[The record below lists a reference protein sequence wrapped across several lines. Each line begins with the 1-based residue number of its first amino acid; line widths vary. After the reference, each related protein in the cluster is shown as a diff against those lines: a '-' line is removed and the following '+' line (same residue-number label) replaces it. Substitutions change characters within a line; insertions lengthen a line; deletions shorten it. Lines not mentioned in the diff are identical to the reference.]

1 MNFERAVKQALKN
14 PRDAKLRLNRAACRR
29 SLMKFTQMFWP
40 IIEPETPLVMGRP
53 IEVICDHLQAVAEG
67 KIRRILINVPP
78 GTMKST
84 LTSVMLPAWIWGALE
99 RPGERVI
106 GWSYAEQLS
115 IRDNLKCR
123 SIVTSELYREMFPHV
138 QLSKDQDEKTLF
150 KTTRTGIRQA
160 LGIGG
165 STTGYRGS
173 LLIVD
178 DPHNVKDG
186 ESEVKRYAAALWAK
200 EVLPSRVNDANS
212 SIIIIM
218 QRVHAED
225 VSGIYLDHKGWDRLI
240 LPMKYEVDAPVKSKT
255 ALGFVDWRT
264 EDGELLWPER
274 FPAHQVEELED
285 TLGPYAFAGQYQQR
299 PTPRDGGLFKL
310 EAFQTTGEILPR
322 GARRVRGWDLA
333 GSTAKRSPYTV
344 GVLLAKHGKRVVVE
358 DVVRF
363 KGTPAKVEEMIV
375 KTAERDGVTVAQS
388 FPQDPGQAGKAQKSA
403 LAALIPR
410 HHVHFS
416 LESGSKE
423 DRAIPFSSQVE
434 AGNVALL
441 EAAWN
446 KAFLDEAAM
455 FPNGSFKD
463 QIDATS
469 RAYAYLVMR
478 KGRTAAAA
486 PQVYDTSE
494 QADASQRAAEN
505 ALSQLL

>member
-1 MNFERAVKQALKN
+1 MR
-14 PRDAKLRLNRAACRR
+14 
-29 SLMKFTQMFWP
+29 FTEMFWSV
-40 IIEPETPLVMGRP
+40 IEPETPLVLGRP
-53 IEVICDHLQAVAEG
+53 IEIICDHLQAVVEG
-67 KIRRILINVPP
+67 RIRRLLINVPP

-84 LTSVMLPAWIWGALE
+84 LTSVMLPAWLWGPLE
-99 RPGERVI
+99 RPGERII
-106 GWSYAEQLS
+106 GWSYAEQLA
-115 IRDNLKCR
+115 IRDNMKCR
-123 SIVTSELYREMFPHV
+123 SIVTSEKYQRLFPHV
-138 QLSKDQDEKTLF
+138 KLSKDQDEKTLF
-150 KTTRTGIRQA
+150 GTTRKGYRQA

-165 STTGYRGS
+165 STTGFRGS

-186 ESEVKRYAAALWAK
+186 ESEVKRLAAALWAK
-200 EVLPSRVNDANS
+200 EVLPSRVNDDKSA
-212 SIIIIM
+212 IVVIM

-240 LPMKYEVDAPVKSKT
+240 LPMKYEQDAPVRSKT

-274 FPAHQVEELED
+274 FPQSMVDEFEE
-285 TLGPYAFAGQYQQR
+285 TLGQYAFAGQYQQR

-310 EAFQTTGEILPR
+310 DQFQTTEEPLPKT
-322 GARRVRGWDLA
+322 ARRVRGWDLA

-363 KGTPAKVEEMIV
+363 KGSPSKVEEMIR
-375 KTAERDGVTVAQS
+375 KTADRDGVNVVQS
-388 FPQDPGQAGKAQKSA
+388 FPQDPGQAGKAQKSTIA
-403 LAALIPR
+403 GLLPR
-410 HHVHFS
+410 HNSHFS
-416 LESGSKE
+416 LETGSKE
-423 DRAIPFSSQVE
+423 DRAIPFASQVE

-441 EAAWN
+441 EVNWN
-446 KAFLDEAAM
+446 KVYLDEAAM
-455 FPNGSFKD
+455 FPNGTFKD

-478 KGRTAAAA
+478 KGRVAAAA
-486 PQVYDTSE
+486 PTVYDTSE
-494 QADASQRAAEN
+494 EEDPRQSSAS